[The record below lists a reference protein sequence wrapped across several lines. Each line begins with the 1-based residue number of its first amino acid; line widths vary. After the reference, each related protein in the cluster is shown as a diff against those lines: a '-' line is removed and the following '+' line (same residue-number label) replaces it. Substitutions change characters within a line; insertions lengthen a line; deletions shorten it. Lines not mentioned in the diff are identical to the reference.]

1 MSQEDNIFDRVW
13 TPNNQIWG
21 GNVSNIKIPEKWPSL
36 TIRDAARVAF
46 LLKKQK
52 RYIV

>member
-1 MSQEDNIFDRVW
+1 MFFKVW
-13 TPNNQIWG
+13 APNNQILG
-21 GNVSNIKIPEKWPSL
+21 ENTPNNKIPEKWPSL
-36 TIRDAARVAF
+36 TNRDASGVAF